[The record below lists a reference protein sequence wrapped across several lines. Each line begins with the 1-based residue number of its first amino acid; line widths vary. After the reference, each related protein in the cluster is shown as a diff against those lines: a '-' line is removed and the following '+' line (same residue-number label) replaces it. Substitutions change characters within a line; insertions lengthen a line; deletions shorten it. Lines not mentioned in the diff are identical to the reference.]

1 MMSKKYKVLQS
12 ALYGEWVEVKAN
24 SKKEAEEKVQNG
36 DWTDEDIISSGLI
49 DRETTGDVEEVID
62 GLQ

>member
-1 MMSKKYKVLQS
+1 MSKKYKVLQS

-62 GLQ
+62 GQ

>member
-1 MMSKKYKVLQS
+1 MSKKYKVLQS

>member
-1 MMSKKYKVLQS
+1 MSKKYKVLQS

-36 DWTDEDIISSGLI
+36 DWTDEDILNSGLI
-49 DRETTGDVEEVID
+49 NRETTGDVEEVTD
-62 GLQ
+62 E

>member
-62 GLQ
+62 GQ